1 LKHILVEIWALA
13 QRFRQEDGQDLIE
26 YALAA
31 ALIALAAIAGI
42 SNLAQDVSN
51 IFSILG
57 SQVSQYT

>member
-1 LKHILVEIWALA
+1 MKHILVEIWALA